1 MIMRKWHFLLA
12 LVTTLLVG
20 IGSTVSAHPWW
31 NDRPAGSQFELGLIG
46 DLPYDSKQEA
56 KFTNLINDMNRSSLA
71 FIVHDGDFKSGST
84 SAIMKL
90 FINVSN
96 CLKLLRL
103 LSFLFLVIM
112 NEPTVTEAIMAATIL
127 YKD

>member
-31 NDRPAGSQFELGLIG
+31 NDRPTSSHFEFGLIG

-56 KFTNLINDMNRSSLA
+56 KFTNLINDMNRSRLA
-71 FIVHDGDFKSGST
+71 FIVYDGDFKSGST
-84 SAIMKL
+84 LCNDETFYQRKQL
-90 FINVSN
+90 FETFAAPFIFI
-96 CLKLLRL
+96 LGD
-103 LSFLFLVIM
+103 
-112 NEPTVTEAIMAATIL
+112 NE
-127 YKD
+127 